1 MIALCACSGQDEIA
15 GQRGSSASPTSSK
28 AQPSSVPMAQ
38 RQRAAISVTGNP
50 DWLAADDTSLY
61 VKTDSGTV
69 AVVDPASNRV
79 VRSLPTGASGLCQ
92 GLGVAFGSVWTCS
105 PDASGA
111 NDEVVRLHPRSGK
124 VLARL
129 SVAKRPDQGHLE
141 AAAGRLWVITD
152 AGLVGIDPATN
163 KSDPPLELG
172 VSGTALV
179 AEDDTVWVSSL
190 ADGTVVQV
198 DVTARSVVAR
208 ATGLDGPRELAIG
221 DQIWVLTRAGL
232 VALDRDGLHQ
242 TGVVPT
248 GATTC
253 GVAATP
259 DAVWV
264 SDTVPFLRQID
275 PASRTVSEAVTTDTS
290 SCGDV
295 RAAHGSIWATASNDD
310 VLYRLDP

>member
-1 MIALCACSGQDEIA
+1 
-15 GQRGSSASPTSSK
+15 
-28 AQPSSVPMAQ
+28 MAE
-38 RQRAAISVTGNP
+38 RQRAAIPITGNP

-61 VKTDSGTV
+61 VKTDSGAV
-69 AVVDPASNRV
+69 VVVDPTSNRV
-79 VRSLPTGASGLCQ
+79 ARTLPNAATGLCQ

-111 NDEVVRLHPRSGK
+111 NDEVVRLNPRSGK

-129 SVAKRPDQGHLE
+129 PVAKRPDQGRLE

-163 KSDPPLELG
+163 KADPPVELG
-172 VSGTALV
+172 VAGTSLAV
-179 AEDDTVWVSSL
+179 DGDTAWVSSL
-190 ADGTVVQV
+190 GDNTVVQV
-198 DVTARSVVAR
+198 DLAARSVVAR

-221 DQIWVLTRAGL
+221 DQVWVLTRAGL
-232 VALDRDGLHQ
+232 VALERDGLQ
-242 TGVVPT
+242 QAGTI
-248 GATTC
+248 ATSAETC
-253 GVAATP
+253 GLATTP

-264 SDTVPFLRQID
+264 SGTAPFLRQVD
-275 PASRTVSEAVTTDTS
+275 PATRTVVAAVSTDTS

-295 RAAHGSIWATASNDD
+295 LSAHGSIWATAADDD

>member
-1 MIALCACSGQDEIA
+1 
-15 GQRGSSASPTSSK
+15 
-28 AQPSSVPMAQ
+28 MAE
-38 RQRAAISVTGNP
+38 RQRAEIAITGNP
-50 DWLAADDTSLY
+50 DWLASDDTSLY
-61 VKTDSGTV
+61 VKTDSGSV
-69 AVVDPASNRV
+69 VVVDPASNRV
-79 VRSLPTGASGLCQ
+79 VRTLPTGASGLCQ

-111 NDEVVRLHPRSGK
+111 SDEVVRLNPRSGK

-152 AGLVGIDPATN
+152 AGLAGIDPATN